1 MNKHCVLK
9 TYTIKETIDKIDA
22 SQDRVALVVNDKNR
36 IIGVVS
42 QGDIIR
48 ALSAGRNIYS
58 RVEGIIQS
66 GFLYLKERNMEKAYE
81 IFRKRKITLLPI
93 ITENFELIGVAE
105 DPNEIEENSNK

>member
-48 ALSAGRNIYS
+48 ALSAGRNIY
-58 RVEGIIQS
+58 
-66 GFLYLKERNMEKAYE
+66 
-81 IFRKRKITLLPI
+81 
-93 ITENFELIGVAE
+93 
-105 DPNEIEENSNK
+105 